1 MIRFATL
8 FVLTLLTGLV
18 AAAGAAGSFGALAM
32 LAVSIAGFSL
42 MISLFNELFRQN

>member
-8 FVLTLLTGLV
+8 FVLTLFTGFV
-18 AAAGAAGSFGALAM
+18 AVAGVAGTVGGLAM

-42 MISLFNELFRQN
+42 MVSLFNELFRPN

>member
-18 AAAGAAGSFGALAM
+18 AAAGVAGTFGALAM
-32 LAVSIAGFSL
+32 LAVSVAGFSL
-42 MISLFNELFRQN
+42 TISLFNELFRPN